1 MSRLFFVAPLFAACL
16 SLHPDQAGAA
26 SRYACQMLDGSNRVV
41 ALDLSA
47 HFPSTT
53 VGRCARLP
61 DDPVGE
67 APASD
72 VRQMAAI
79 GRPEAEGGPW
89 MARTPAY
96 RIIEAPPSRLYAYLP
111 PLAGQGSLMR
121 RAALRPLIH
130 SAAIRQGLDPVL
142 VDCLVNAESRHQAR
156 ARSPKGAVGLMQIM
170 PTTAQRYGVF
180 DVRSLMTPEVN
191 LDVGTRHLRSLL
203 QRFNGRVDLALAA
216 YNAGEGAVVRHG
228 NRVPPY
234 SETRNYVRDITRE
247 YALASKLSGRYGFA
261 R

>member
-1 MSRLFFVAPLFAACL
+1 MSRLFFVVPLLAASL
-16 SLHPDQAGAA
+16 SVNQVGAA

-47 HFPSTT
+47 HFPSAT

-61 DDPVGE
+61 DDPAD
-67 APASD
+67 APAPD
-72 VRQMAAI
+72 VRQMAGI
-79 GRPEAEGGPW
+79 GRPEADGGPW
-89 MARTPAY
+89 MASMPAY
-96 RIIEAPPSRLYAYLP
+96 RIIEAPPRRLYAYLP
-111 PLAGQGSLMR
+111 PLAGEGSLVR

-130 SAAIRQGLDPVL
+130 SAALRQGLDPVL

-156 ARSPKGAVGLMQIM
+156 ARSPKGALGLMQIM

-247 YALASKLSGRYGFA
+247 YALASKSGSLYSFA